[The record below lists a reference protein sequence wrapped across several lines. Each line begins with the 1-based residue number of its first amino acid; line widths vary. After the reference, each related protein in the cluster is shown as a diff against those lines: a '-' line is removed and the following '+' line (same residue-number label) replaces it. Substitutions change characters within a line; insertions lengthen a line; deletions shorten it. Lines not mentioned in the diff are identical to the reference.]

1 MIEATCFECG
11 EKMTLQ
17 WHRADPH
24 EPPDQSLVCD
34 GCGHREPTSADI
46 LAHDEGRPRMPGF

>member
-17 WHRADPH
+17 WLRANPH
-24 EPPDQSLVCD
+24 EPPEQYLVCD
-34 GCGHREPTSADI
+34 GCGHREAVPADI
-46 LAHDEGRPRMPGF
+46 LSHNEERPRMPGL